1 MKKVLI
7 AMCAMAAVMA
17 CTKTEATFEHP
28 GEISFSPV
36 SKYNTKAAVTS
47 TNFTANQNFYV
58 FANTVDENEK
68 YFANILFEADGTNK
82 STNNYQVY
90 KGNPAQFWPNVKNL
104 KFAGYTVTGNVGAD
118 LSSIQASMSDDFS
131 TMTLTSYQQP
141 LPTVAGAND
150 LMWFFDANGGTG
162 YGKNTSYVEP
172 AMAHACSWITI
183 NIKAE
188 SEALCN
194 YWKNLKVQAVSFE
207 NLITTNTATM
217 KSGTVSWGA
226 ATLPSPAVPVAILTD
241 KTGGDENA
249 KTLSHTAS
257 VECADIVNN
266 TIVIPQAP
274 VTIAVTYS
282 YTSPAD
288 AAVTI
293 TETKTS
299 ISLDYDNDADTNTA
313 WVAGTHY
320 TYELTIGANEIKIAP
335 KSTDWTTPTSGDF
348 TQDVK

>member
-1 MKKVLI
+1 
-7 AMCAMAAVMA
+7 
-17 CTKTEATFEHP
+17 
-28 GEISFSPV
+28 
-36 SKYNTKAAVTS
+36 
-47 TNFTANQNFYV
+47 
-58 FANTVDENEK
+58 
-68 YFANILFEADGTNK
+68 
-82 STNNYQVY
+82 
-90 KGNPAQFWPNVKNL
+90 
-104 KFAGYTVTGNVGAD
+104 
-118 LSSIQASMSDDFS
+118 
-131 TMTLTSYQQP
+131 
-141 LPTVAGAND
+141 
-150 LMWFFDANGGTG
+150 MWFFDDNSETG

-172 AMAHACSWITI
+172 AMAHACSWITV

-188 SEALCN
+188 SEALCT

-217 KSGTVSWGA
+217 KSGTVSWDA

-257 VECADIVNN
+257 VECADIVDN

-288 AAVTI
+288 PGVTI
-293 TETKTS
+293 TETKTG
-299 ISLDYDNDADTNTA
+299 ISLKYNGDEA

-335 KSTDWTTPTSGDF
+335 KSTEWATGTCSGLNQ
-348 TQDVK
+348 TIQ